1 MHFDS
6 QPHGPLFLIRRRS
19 LVFNIWEHLGIS
31 KNTYDTVVHKCHHNF
46 SNSVCIIV
54 LALFCIF
61 YLTPWLCTYSSFNF
75 VFRFYILFLF
85 RALLFYFYC
94 SALFELSQL
103 KYIDPIFLFL
113 LKTLFWFFFDFLLNL
128 TPAVFSYRRWVAYL
142 YVLWIPLYISL

>member
-75 VFRFYILFLF
+75 VFRFYILFLLQSSSILLLLLGTIW
-85 RALLFYFYC
+85 ALSVEIHWSNFPFPIKNIILILLWF
-94 SALFELSQL
+94 SPQL
-103 KYIDPIFLFL
+103 NSRCL
-113 LKTLFWFFFDFLLNL
+113 LL
-128 TPAVFSYRRWVAYL
+128 
-142 YVLWIPLYISL
+142 